1 MEPVVI
7 YPGRFQP
14 PHSGHHM
21 VYKWACEKF
30 GENNVWI
37 ATSNKTGQN
46 SPYDFE
52 TKRKLWKELFHVN
65 RIVCCKNPAFDPVE
79 ITREHP
85 DRPVIFVV
93 SEKDRKRYEKYLKE
107 YDEKE
112 ILPNTN
118 ECRRFIVSPLF
129 GDVCATFIRNALKE
143 KNHNVLYRLYGM
155 KYQIF
160 KELMLKEVQTL
171 LHE

>member
-1 MEPVVI
+1 MKPIVV

-14 PHSGHHM
+14 PHPGHYM

-37 ATSNKTGQN
+37 ATSNKTGQK

-52 TKRKLWKELFHVN
+52 TKRRLWKELFHVD
-65 RIVCCKNPAFDPVE
+65 RVVCCKNPAFDPVE
-79 ITREHP
+79 IMNP
-85 DRPVIFVV
+85 DRPVVFVV

-118 ECRRFIVSPLF
+118 ECRRFIVYPLF
-129 GDVCATFIRNALKE
+129 GDVCATFVRNALKE
-143 KNHNVLYRLYGM
+143 RNLDMLFQIYGM

-160 KELMLKEVQTL
+160 QKLMIPEIQILP
-171 LHE
+171 